1 MGFKLDWRGDKIAE
15 MSVGIAVA
23 ALTEFGARVET
34 SAKSQLKPGRGV
46 VTGTYRRS
54 IHYASP
60 GYNYAAD
67 DVKPSPATPERSGT
81 GGGAVQTSANVVSI
95 VVGSGLKYARRVEQL
110 YATIQKGQK
119 RVEPQL
125 PTILRKHAKK
135 AGFK

>member
-1 MGFKLDWRGDKIAE
+1 MSVKLDWYGDKISKAA
-15 MSVGIAVA
+15 VLIAVD

-60 GYNYAAD
+60 HYNFGGD
-67 DVKPSPATPERSGT
+67 DMKPSPSTPERSGT
-81 GGGAVQTSANVVSI
+81 GGGAEQTSTNVVSI
-95 VVGSGLKYARRVEQL
+95 TVGSGLKYARRVEQL

-119 RVEPQL
+119 RVEGQL
-125 PTILRKHAKK
+125 PNILRKHAKK
-135 AGFK
+135 AGF